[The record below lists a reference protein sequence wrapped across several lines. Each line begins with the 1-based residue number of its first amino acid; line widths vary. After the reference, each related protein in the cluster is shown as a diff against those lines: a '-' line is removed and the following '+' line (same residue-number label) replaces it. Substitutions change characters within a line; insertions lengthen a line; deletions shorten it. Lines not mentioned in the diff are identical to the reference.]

1 VSKQSVQT
9 EFPNRVSKQSFRANN
24 SFHYGLLKVHGS
36 KEQSFYRGTWFE
48 KVHGSKRYIKRYK
61 EGSEEQV
68 PVPKVGPE
76 ARPVLHIKH
85 SGRIKFRV
93 PRNHF
98 SHNCQVAQSKACVVL
113 PGVLLPTDTETED
126 QKQKQKQKQKQRAS
140 HLCTYVRI
148 HTPTHIHPPRTF
160 HTESQTSLA
169 SACHMSAAQRTI
181 HDAV

>member
-1 VSKQSVQT
+1 MV
-9 EFPNRVSKQSFRANN
+9 R
-24 SFHYGLLKVHGS
+24 
-36 KEQSFYRGTWFE
+36 
-48 KVHGSKRYIKRYK
+48 K

-85 SGRIKFRV
+85 SRRIKFRV
-93 PRNHF
+93 PRNHL

-113 PGVLLPTDTETED
+113 PGVLLPTDKETED
-126 QKQKQKQKQKQRAS
+126 QKQKHKAS
-140 HLCTYVRI
+140 AHVRI

-160 HTESQTSLA
+160 HTESQTWLA

-181 HDAV
+181 HDAVCTRQGTHGYIDRLINGNNTAHTRS